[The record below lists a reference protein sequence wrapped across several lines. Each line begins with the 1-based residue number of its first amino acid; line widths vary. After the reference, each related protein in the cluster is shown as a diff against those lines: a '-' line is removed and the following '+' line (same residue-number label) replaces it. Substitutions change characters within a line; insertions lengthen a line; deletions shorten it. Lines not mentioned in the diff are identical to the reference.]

1 MYANV
6 YANVNV
12 DRKSEVAKKKVLE
25 IMKSQGY
32 SRIEMENVQKITSV
46 MTSEDD
52 AASRQDLQSIEPTE
66 EAEGTLEKVIIS
78 EVKTDESLEF
88 SLISENKLDNSDD
101 LTLDEEAIL
110 NLTED
115 DFEIVGHTYSEDE
128 DSIAVSE
135 ETDQTFSEV
144 TVSQSHSE
152 ENPDCDES
160 LEGENASLGPKI
172 SFSLEAFHIL
182 SEAFYENRTIS
193 EDETSSLSDLICAPQ
208 KDVKWF
214 FLKLR
219 HLVLEKNIEDHKDQI
234 SELLESLTQ
243 TPGGIDLITI

>member
-1 MYANV
+1 MKVVLLVLFSIVAHTSSAPHSLGIEN
-6 YANVNV
+6 
-12 DRKSEVAKKKVLE
+12 SEVIEKYEDAFVEKDKK
-25 IMKSQGY
+25 
-32 SRIEMENVQKITSV
+32 
-46 MTSEDD
+46 
-52 AASRQDLQSIEPTE
+52 
-66 EAEGTLEKVIIS
+66 
-78 EVKTDESLEF
+78 
-88 SLISENKLDNSDD
+88 
-101 LTLDEEAIL
+101 
-110 NLTED
+110 
-115 DFEIVGHTYSEDE
+115 
-128 DSIAVSE
+128 SE